1 MGGGVLP
8 FEKVWFT
15 MLIHPNP
22 HLCWTPPK
30 CKTLS
35 GGDIIKWLFFFFFL
49 SLQKQRGGASVL
61 LTQHRNGNGGNGS
74 SLSTQSD
81 KMILSKEN
89 RVTKIT
95 KQLINKVYHKGV
107 WLFTTH
113 GYVCQA
119 LEITTTLNSTVTLC
133 VTQQEHHWISFSRQ
147 RVKYWQLPKRNFM
160 VIEKFSKFYKI
171 QGIFLSRINKQ
182 NLKENR

>member
-1 MGGGVLP
+1 
-8 FEKVWFT
+8 

-95 KQLINKVYHKGV
+95 KQLINKVYHRGV